1 MEVTVEVEA
10 DQRAGWRTCQLCET
24 KLEEAGLIDLVN
36 AVNWRLG
43 FNLKSLVSSLLVIW
57 ISVPCLCVLFKG
69 LSDPHPH
76 ILAMAIGA
84 AYVADFS
91 NGHSKGVVHELV
103 ALVRREELCD
113 EHNLRL
119 CS

>member
-1 MEVTVEVEA
+1 MYHA
-10 DQRAGWRTCQLCET
+10 S
-24 KLEEAGLIDLVN
+24 VN
-36 AVNWRLG
+36 
-43 FNLKSLVSSLLVIW
+43 FLKDCWL
-57 ISVPCLCVLFKG
+57 
-69 LSDPHPH
+69 H
-76 ILAMAIGA
+76 IMATAIRA

-91 NGHSKGVVHELV
+91 NEHAKGIVHELV